1 MGRERAT
8 HIGRKETEM
17 TYKQVFDMLKTTN
30 LSVVYNS
37 WEIGSVPALPYIVFT
52 YPNNDDL
59 FADNINYQTIVQLN
73 IELYSKNKDFTSEG
87 TLETVLK
94 NNGIP
99 FQKSSVW
106 IDSENLYQTLYT
118 TEVLING

>member
-1 MGRERAT
+1 
-8 HIGRKETEM
+8 M

-37 WEIGSVPALPYIVFT
+37 WEIGSVPALPYIAFT

-59 FADNINYQTIVQLN
+59 FADNINDQTIVQLN

>member
-1 MGRERAT
+1 
-8 HIGRKETEM
+8 M

-52 YPNNDDL
+52 FPNNDDL
-59 FADNINYQTIVQLN
+59 FADNTNYQTIVQLN
-73 IELYSKNKDFTSEG
+73 IELYSKNKDFTTEG

-94 NNGIP
+94 SNGIP

>member
-1 MGRERAT
+1 
-8 HIGRKETEM
+8 M

>member
-1 MGRERAT
+1 
-8 HIGRKETEM
+8 M

-52 YPNNDDL
+52 FPNNDDL
-59 FADNINYQTIVQLN
+59 FADNTNYQTIVQLN
-73 IELYSKNKDFTSEG
+73 IELYSKNKDFTTEG
-87 TLETVLK
+87 TLESVL
-94 NNGIP
+94 NSNGIP

>member
-1 MGRERAT
+1 
-8 HIGRKETEM
+8 M

-52 YPNNDDL
+52 FPNNDDL

-73 IELYSKNKDFTSEG
+73 IELYSKNKDFTTEG
-87 TLETVLK
+87 TLESVLK

-99 FQKSSVW
+99 FQKTSVW

>member
-1 MGRERAT
+1 
-8 HIGRKETEM
+8 M

-87 TLETVLK
+87 TLETVLI

-106 IDSENLYQTLYT
+106 LDSEDMYQTLYT

>member
-1 MGRERAT
+1 
-8 HIGRKETEM
+8 M

-59 FADNINYQTIVQLN
+59 FADNTNYQTIVQLN
-73 IELYSKNKDFTSEG
+73 IELYSKNKDFTTEG
-87 TLETVLK
+87 TLESVLK

-106 IDSENLYQTLYT
+106 IDSEKLYQTLYT